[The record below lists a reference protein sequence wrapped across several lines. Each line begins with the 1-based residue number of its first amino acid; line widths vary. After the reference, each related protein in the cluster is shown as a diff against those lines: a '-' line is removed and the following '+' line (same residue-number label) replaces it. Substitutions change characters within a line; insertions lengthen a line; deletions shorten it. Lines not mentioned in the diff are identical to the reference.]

1 MPDRQLE
8 PVLGTATIQEIEQ
21 ALGQVQNITQVRLVT
36 DSSGEILEIH
46 ALADAGRSPK
56 QIVRD
61 IESMMMAQ
69 WNIKIDH
76 KKISIAQLG
85 EEEQA
90 NAEPSRLEIRSISIK
105 KANLIAEVKVELVT
119 ERMLGE
125 GLVSGL
131 ASSSNIL
138 RLVAEATL
146 LAVQQFV
153 KGDHCFLVDDIRKV
167 TLARFETVVVCITM
181 LTPLGEE
188 TFLGTCI
195 VRKDDVD
202 AVMRATLDAL
212 NRKLGLISVALHV

>member
-1 MPDRQLE
+1 MSDRPLE
-8 PVLGTATIQEIEQ
+8 PVQGAATIQEIEQ
-21 ALGQVQNITQVRLVT
+21 ALGQIQNITLIRLVT
-36 DSSGEILEIH
+36 DHSGEIQEIH
-46 ALADAGRSPK
+46 ALADTGRSPK

-61 IESMMMAQ
+61 IESMMMAR
-69 WNIKIDH
+69 WNLKIDH

-85 EEEQA
+85 DEDQA
-90 NAEPSRLEIRSISIK
+90 NSEPSRLEIRSVSVK

-119 ERMLGE
+119 EQMLGE
-125 GLVSGL
+125 GQVSGP
-131 ASSSNIL
+131 ASSANLL

-146 LAVQQFV
+146 RAVQQFV
-153 KGDHCFLVDDIRKV
+153 KGDHYFLVEDIRKV
-167 TLARFETVVVCITM
+167 TLARFETMVVCITL

-212 NRKLGLISVALHV
+212 NRKLGLISVALHG